1 MACTITQSHVLPH
14 TFPSR
19 ALVLSAV
26 RPTVRTTNRLEL
38 KEASVRLA
46 YPHTISLRT
55 ARIQTPR
62 HARRTVSTRA
72 MADGVLPGKP
82 TQLATAKLPKGVD
95 TQTFGDVLYQWAA
108 GLTTNGRNMP
118 FALPQK
124 VDRTPSGFKLSFLS
138 SNKEGE
144 FVSVGDIV
152 AEVEDIGG
160 GESALVVAFYGEYT
174 QKNQKSL
181 VDIPLVMQTMPGA
194 IKTAVAAAQ

>member
-1 MACTITQSHVLPH
+1 M
-14 TFPSR
+14 
-19 ALVLSAV
+19 
-26 RPTVRTTNRLEL
+26 
-38 KEASVRLA
+38 
-46 YPHTISLRT
+46 
-55 ARIQTPR
+55 
-62 HARRTVSTRA
+62 
-72 MADGVLPGKP
+72 
-82 TQLATAKLPKGVD
+82 
-95 TQTFGDVLYQWAA
+95 YQWAA

-124 VDRTPSGFKLSFLS
+124 VDRTPTGFVLSFLT
-138 SNKEGE
+138 SNTEGE

-194 IKTAVAAAQ
+194 IKTAVAAAR